1 MRVEAEQEP
10 GMKLLIVDDHEV
22 VREGLVALLR
32 QLGPETE
39 VLQAR
44 DSSEGLACAA
54 STADLDAV
62 FLDLNM
68 PGLDG
73 LSAIREFGKTR
84 PDLPVIV
91 LSSSE
96 DPEHVRSALAQGA
109 LGSST
114 SISISHNDAAG
125 KPAPSPG

>member
-73 LSAIREFGKTR
+73 LPGNSARPAPTCRSSCCPPRKIRSTFAAR
-84 PDLPVIV
+84 W
-91 LSSSE
+91 
-96 DPEHVRSALAQGA
+96 HRARSA
-109 LGSST
+109 T
-114 SISISHNDAAG
+114 SRNRR
-125 KPAPSPG
+125 PRRP